1 MNVRT
6 IALPIAAAV
15 VSVPLMACGSSADAR
30 PAVPATAAQAM
41 PAVHS
46 LPATLGRP
54 AAAHRPAEQA
64 TSPIRQ
70 HSVRGPIVRLGRVGG
85 YRAVVDGA
93 GRALYLFTPDRRGV
107 STCYAGCARAWPP
120 LYGRARAGLGIHARA
135 LGSTIRHDG
144 RSQVTY
150 HGHPLYYFGRDLRPG
165 QARGQG
171 LGGVWYLVD
180 VMGNAIGGWR
190 RPVR

>member
-1 MNVRT
+1 MNLRT
-6 IALPIAAAV
+6 IAVPIVAALA
-15 VSVPLMACGSSADAR
+15 SVPLIACGSSADAR

-46 LPATLGRP
+46 RPATLDRP

-85 YRAVVDGA
+85 YRALVDGA
-93 GRALYLFTPDRRGV
+93 GRALYLFTPDRRGHSV
-107 STCYAGCARAWPP
+107 CYAGCARMWPP
-120 LYGRARAGLGIHARA
+120 LYGRARPGPGIHPWA
-135 LGSTIRHDG
+135 LAFTIRRDG
-144 RSQVTY
+144 RAQPTY
-150 HGHPLYYFGRDLRPG
+150 HGHPLYHYSGDRRPG

-171 LGGVWYLVD
+171 LDGTWYLVD
-180 VMGNAIGGWR
+180 LMGNAIGGWR